1 MKTLFTIIFIF
12 ITTNVFGQFQ
22 DFFKYSTI
30 YTSATLN
37 NSLFTPGVWQMNPE
51 GELIDRSEN
60 NPYDFGLNIG
70 IRKLARFEYQKKKG
84 DFYTGEENEH
94 SDKSLIGAVN
104 GFEYKAQVEL
114 KRQQGREFEN
124 RHLMVRYLGDFYTIK
139 AEQLFNGLADIE
151 FQSVD
156 TRLRLKIGNKIN
168 LTAGVMNA
176 WRPLG
181 YQYNAIAAYQE
192 TGNPWWQLAYDQ
204 GFKDFYYYVDGDQN
218 GVDDWYDWYD
228 WYWENP
234 DGEVIAQTDQEFYKY
249 HFGNIVREYTL
260 DVQDSLGTIR
270 ELNLAIGG
278 SFYHYGERF
287 WVHAFADVYP
297 KHWTEEIDKH
307 IEEHI
312 ELSNDRIDYS
322 LGFILG
328 AKIGRMKKLGFFI
341 EGNYNNLY
349 EKEFFQVTS
358 GINYLIF

>member
-30 YTSATLN
+30 YSSISLN
-37 NSLFTPGVWQMNPE
+37 NSLFAPGVWQMTPE
-51 GELIDRSEN
+51 GELVDMSQN
-60 NPYDFGLNIG
+60 NKYDKSINIG

-84 DFYTGEENEH
+84 DFYTGQENEH
-94 SDKSLIGAVN
+94 SDKGVIGAVN
-104 GFEYKAQVEL
+104 GFEYKAQIEL

-151 FQSVD
+151 FQSID

-204 GFKDFYYYVDGDQN
+204 GFEDQFYSIGDEY
-218 GVDDWYDWYD
+218 YDWT
-228 WYWENP
+228 WVNP
-234 DGEVIAQTDQEFYKY
+234 EGELIAQTDHEFYKY
-249 HFGNIVREYTL
+249 HFGNVVRDYTL
-260 DVQDSLGTIR
+260 EIQDSLGTIR
-270 ELNLAIGG
+270 ELNLALGA
-278 SFYHYGERF
+278 SFYHYTEAF
-287 WVHAFADVYP
+287 WIHAFADVYP
-297 KHWTEEIDKH
+297 KHWTEDIDEEVSKH
-307 IEEHI
+307 ID
-312 ELSNDRIDYS
+312 LSNDRIDYTV
-322 LGFILG
+322 GFILG
-328 AKIGRMKKLGFFI
+328 AKIGRMKKLGLFM

-349 EKEFFQVTS
+349 EKEFFQITS